1 MLTAKVHIFSDSV
14 FFTGSGA
21 LGLTGARMKS
31 GNCTNRNDIAGP
43 SIETGWHVCLG
54 DTTVQILQRIKSF
67 ISENGHEP
75 FNFLDG
81 LIFVSMFHDITNWK
95 CVEEQANVQLKREKW
110 LLTQQASEMVIGVSV
125 VQDLKRHG
133 KIADRSCH
141 HFAEDEWE
149 KLALRMIS
157 EFMFSKHL
165 VVKYSNMFQT
175 SVLMKRKKGGGGAGT
190 HFKSE
195 PGNHLMLVDLTVAC
209 NRLCLFYAVQDRI
222 QNKMP
227 VQIRISIMELRQE
240 EIAAFAHQKT
250 TCLWWLNICTTMNSR
265 IVGCSRAS

>member
-67 ISENGHEP
+67 MSENGHEP

-81 LIFVSMFHDITNWK
+81 LVFVSMFNDISNWK
-95 CVEEQANVQLKREKW
+95 CLEEQANVQLKREKW

-165 VVKYSNMFQT
+165 VLKYSNMFQNKCVDET
-175 SVLMKRKKGGGGAGT
+175 KERRRWSWNSFQKRARKSSHARGSDSGVQSTLSVLRSAGSDPEQDASSDSCFHHGIASGRNRSVCSPKKPHVCGG
-190 HFKSE
+190 
-195 PGNHLMLVDLTVAC
+195 
-209 NRLCLFYAVQDRI
+209 
-222 QNKMP
+222 
-227 VQIRISIMELRQE
+227 
-240 EIAAFAHQKT
+240 
-250 TCLWWLNICTTMNSR
+250 
-265 IVGCSRAS
+265 